1 MLESLASIWGYLP
14 GMLVLLLLSAFFSG
28 SEAAFFSLTL
38 TQRRTLL
45 RGSSSARLAHQ
56 LVGRSERL
64 LMGILFWNLAVN
76 LTYFSLV
83 SRAAL
88 SLPVATHASLL
99 TITGLVS
106 IIIFGEFLPKSLA
119 VLTPLVV
126 VKIVAWPLSV
136 AIRLLDGFLPVI
148 KLVNEASRRLLWPGL
163 KPENY
168 LEQADLERAIE
179 LSTDD
184 AQLAE
189 QERQVLR
196 NVIQLSE
203 ISVEEWMRPRTQ
215 YRSFVPPLTMEQLGG
230 EKTASGYMLVTN
242 QSGREVTSAIR
253 LSSILPDDI
262 DDLAAKKKPLVVI
275 PWCATIAEALKR
287 LRHAKRRV
295 AVVVNEYGETIGI
308 LTWEDIFEAI
318 LHSEDSLSHR
328 ELVRAEVRLESP
340 GVWLAS
346 GMTKLRRLE
355 RLMGRRLDV
364 GRNLTVGGVVQ
375 EQLHRLPELGDV
387 CSLEDLLL
395 EVVQVG
401 EMGQIMVRISQAPTM
416 SAESTGGDETETG
429 EP

>member
-1 MLESLASIWGYLP
+1 MLESLASVWAYLP
-14 GMLVLLLLSAFFSG
+14 GLVVLLLLSAFFSG

-38 TQRRTLL
+38 TQRRGLS
-45 RGSSSARLAHQ
+45 RGTGSARLAHR
-56 LVGRSERL
+56 LGARAERL

-76 LTYFSLV
+76 LSYFSLV

-88 SLPVATHASLL
+88 SLPVASHASLV
-99 TITGLVS
+99 TIGGLVS
-106 IIIFGEFLPKSLA
+106 IIVFGEFLPKSVA
-119 VLTPLVV
+119 VLAPLPV
-126 VKIVAWPLSV
+126 VKIVAWPLSL
-136 AIRLLDGFLPVI
+136 AIRVLDGFLPVI
-148 KLVNEASRRLLWPGL
+148 KVVNEGSRRLLWPGL
-163 KPENY
+163 KAENY

-215 YRSFVPPLTMEQLGG
+215 YQSFVPPLAMEQLGG
-230 EKTASGYMLVTN
+230 HRTASGYMLVTN
-242 QSGREVTSAIR
+242 NSGREVTSAIQ
-253 LSSILPDDI
+253 LSSILPGDI
-262 DDLAAKKKPLVVI
+262 DDLAAKKKTLVVI

-287 LRHAKRRV
+287 LRRAKRRV

-328 ELVRAEVRLESP
+328 ELSRAEVHLESP
-340 GVWLAS
+340 GVWVAT

-364 GRNLTVGGVVQ
+364 SHNLTVGGVVQ
-375 EQLHRLPELGDV
+375 EQLRRLPEKGDV
-387 CSLEDLLL
+387 SSLEDLLL
-395 EVVQVG
+395 EVVEVG
-401 EMGQIMVRISQAPTM
+401 ESGQILVRITEAPTM
-416 SAESTGGDETETG
+416 SSESDASAETKSG
-429 EP
+429 